1 VKNESVLRR
10 IDATAAYLHSI
21 ASAQLKTDTPDL
33 DRLLD
38 AYLEARQS
46 LAREFRELA
55 SSTMSEAGEELL
67 AVKRQIQER
76 MIHRYAS
83 IVPSRLLV
91 VHGYT
96 GVHGVLLNY
105 LSRRVRDPV
114 PASRLRLLIGDQ
126 IHTERRVRELRE
138 LGFDVTWK
146 RVSGEDQYVLVS
158 LDPDFD
164 SAAKVQLG
172 LNLRTDRS
180 ISAAQKKTWL
190 PLVQ

>member
-1 VKNESVLRR
+1 
-10 IDATAAYLHSI
+10 
-21 ASAQLKTDTPDL
+21 
-33 DRLLD
+33 
-38 AYLEARQS
+38 
-46 LAREFRELA
+46 
-55 SSTMSEAGEELL
+55 
-67 AVKRQIQER
+67 
-76 MIHRYAS
+76 
-83 IVPSRLLV
+83 
-91 VHGYT
+91 
-96 GVHGVLLNY
+96 
-105 LSRRVRDPV
+105 
-114 PASRLRLLIGDQ
+114 
-126 IHTERRVRELRE
+126 VRELRE